1 MCLHWIRSV
10 RGWGPWRRQWKC
22 LLVVWWPVVGSKS
35 LLGRCSQIQWLSEET
50 TYLGFHAVFNT
61 ALMACPWPWK
71 AKREGG
77 GGRIGDFVVV
87 GPIHQWNLTLCPD
100 GTKSGLQLMGTS
112 PSSKGHLAG
121 ISHTPPHAHTYQIP
135 DMHTQNGSVQ
145 GLLTLLYTVTWLS
158 YSFIHVTHLHVSI
171 SSCHDVRVPLLPL
184 HCATW
189 CIYRADLLVHVLSQ

>member
-1 MCLHWIRSV
+1 MLCSTLHLWLALGPGRQ
-10 RGWGPWRRQWKC
+10 RG
-22 LLVVWWPVVGSKS
+22 
-35 LLGRCSQIQWLSEET
+35 
-50 TYLGFHAVFNT
+50 
-61 ALMACPWPWK
+61 
-71 AKREGG
+71 RE

-121 ISHTPPHAHTYQIP
+121 ISHTPPHTHTYQIP

-189 CIYRADLLVHVLSQ
+189 CIYRADLLVHVLNQWIVLCVFFLHNILQKTYES